1 MTSCGKIG
9 IDLHHVPPGLSLRAN
24 SFEIYTCHARVPRPP
39 AKCAWCK
46 RRDELDLP
54 CCGVF
59 TKDGKL
65 FCRLADQR
73 RQALRPVGADIAV
86 SREHERQSGNQTR
99 HGNEQ
104 IQRQPVAGLRGIKAQ
119 LLRQDE
125 KRQRAGERKH
135 RKCPGLGLQDDKAD
149 DQARRT
155 CKHHAKQAAS

>member
-1 MTSCGKIG
+1 M
-9 IDLHHVPPGLSLRAN
+9 PPGLPLRAD
-24 SFEIYTCHARVPRPP
+24 SFEVHARYARVPDPF
-39 AKCAWCK
+39 AECARSK
-46 RRDELDLP
+46 RRDELDPP

-65 FCRLADQR
+65 FCRLADQW

-86 SREHERQSGNQTR
+86 SREHERQSGNQNR

-119 LLRQDE
+119 LLRQNE

-135 RKCPGLGLQDDKAD
+135 RKRPGLGLQDDKAD
-149 DQARRT
+149 DQARRA